1 MRQPDD
7 ELGRDGTFFGRRQVG
22 FDGVPL
28 LGRQGYPSAVCG
40 RTIAFLEQQEEE
52 FKPVRHAEFFK
63 DMKEV
68 VLDRMLAESE
78 LIGNLLVTLALCG
91 TLCHLKFARGKLV
104 DLAGVDAV
112 ARGSAPESFQQK
124 LRMVLIDPNLAP
136 ADMLDAT
143 GKFGQ

>member
-1 MRQPDD
+1 MRQSDD
-7 ELGRDGTFFGRRQVG
+7 ELGRDGAFFGRSQVG

-28 LGRQGYPSAVCG
+28 LGCQGYRCPVCG
-40 RTIAFLEQQEEE
+40 RTVALLEQQEEE

-63 DMKEV
+63 DMKQV

-78 LIGNLLVTLALCG
+78 LIGNLLVALALCG

-104 DLAGVDAV
+104 DLAGLDTFA
-112 ARGSAPESFQQK
+112 GWSAPERFQQE
-124 LRMVLIDPNLAP
+124 LRMVVVSSNLAP